1 MSQQSSSVV
10 ILRPPQEVFAYLDDI
25 SREHEWQPN
34 LVAAEQVPPG
44 ATQVGTQK
52 RYTSL
57 FMGQKIK
64 NSYAVTELEPGRR
77 VVYETQ
83 KGSAVDARSE
93 IVCEAEGEGTRVTIS
108 VDGKPK
114 GVLRFVPKA
123 ALEFASREELKSTLV
138 NLKKRLESGAGSAS

>member
-1 MSQQSSSVV
+1 M
-10 ILRPPQEVFAYLDDI
+10 
-25 SREHEWQPN
+25 
-34 LVAAEQVPPG
+34 AAEQVPPG
-44 ATQVGTQK
+44 DTQVGTQK

-64 NSYAVTELEPGRR
+64 NTYAVTELEPGRR

-114 GVLRFVPKA
+114 GVLRFVPKP
-123 ALEFASREELKSTLV
+123 ALEFASREELKSPLG